1 MTTDEMIEIMKA
13 SQEGKRIEIKSKLSE
28 NDAWTDITFPNWNW
42 VEYDYR
48 IKPENKT
55 PTYRPY
61 KSIEEMYEDI
71 KKRLDENY
79 GGMQHPVFS
88 GMWLKQKDYYD
99 IAAQIT
105 GVVNMTNQ
113 EILLGQGWIKL
124 NTAFNDWVYLD
135 GTPFGIEE

>member
-48 IKPENKT
+48 IKPENKP

-88 GMWLKQKDYYD
+88 GMWLKQKDYEVD
-99 IAAQIT
+99 EMIA
-105 GVVNMTNQ
+105 GVDPIKS
-113 EILLGQGWIKL
+113 EILLGKNWTSLFIIFKHF
-124 NTAFNDWVYLD
+124 TYLD